1 MIAKNPGLILP
12 LTDSPLTDRARSLR
26 PVAGDA
32 AALGWNCFEDSI
44 LHRTFVFL
52 IAGWSGFFVMA
63 IELLSGRI
71 LAPNFGNSIY
81 VWGGVITV
89 FMLALAVGYLLGGR
103 LSLYDPTLRRLAW
116 LLIGGALAT
125 ILVILLGDLVLGWV
139 FDRVQD
145 PRYGSLLSATLLFFI
160 PTTLAGTV
168 SPYAVRLLV
177 SESQWSG
184 HCAGLL
190 YFCSTFGSAA
200 GTLLTSFYLVLYF
213 EIQQILAGLIG
224 ISLILGLSA
233 IFFGNSRNVPR

>member
-1 MIAKNPGLILP
+1 MKNSGLIL
-12 LTDSPLTDRARSLR
+12 LLARAPPMGR
-26 PVAGDA
+26 PGLMIVRPAVAKTGA
-32 AALGWNCFEDSI
+32 QGRTRFEDSI
-44 LHRTFVFL
+44 LHRLFVFL

-103 LSLYDPTLRRLAW
+103 LSLYNPTLRCLAL
-116 LLIGGALAT
+116 LLIIGALAT
-125 ILVILLGDLVLGWV
+125 ILVIFFGDPILDWTFNLI
-139 FDRVQD
+139 QD

-160 PTTLAGTV
+160 PTTLAGMV

-177 SESQWSG
+177 NESQLSG
-184 HCAGLL
+184 HYAGLL

-213 EIQQILAGLIG
+213 EIHQILAGLI
-224 ISLILGLSA
+224 SLSLLLGLSA
-233 IFFGNSRNVPR
+233 IFLGNSKNAPR